1 MDFCL
6 QKIIYKKKEI
16 IIMRYLKLF
25 EEIGGEKVLAAQRKQ
40 DANLASKEHAI
51 GVDGEVNQ
59 YGFDCVYISYKGPQL
74 GKFEAESAAD
84 IKEIG
89 IKSLIVDIEGNSI
102 SSHSFKAEDV
112 VKVINGKGGVKAIF
126 MKNMLCFVIP
136 GQQGGEDQ
144 LFRGWIKTNDRAKV
158 VGFLKKWDIFGKVNA
173 NDIMLVADK
182 LNNIQALKAETGEI
196 KGAKKVTVDDVNAIL
211 KGDSENK
218 AEEIMKLFGK

>member
-1 MDFCL
+1 
-6 QKIIYKKKEI
+6 
-16 IIMRYLKLF
+16 MRYLKLF

-40 DANLASKEHAI
+40 DANLASKDHAI
-51 GVDGEVNQ
+51 GVDGEVSQ

-74 GKFEAESAAD
+74 GKFEAGSAGD

-89 IKSLIVDIEGNSI
+89 RRSLIVDVVGNNIEG
-102 SSHSFKAEDV
+102 HAFKPEDV
-112 VKVINGKGGVKAIF
+112 VKVINGRQGGIKAIF
-126 MKNMLCFVIP
+126 MKNMLCFVVP
-136 GQQGGEDQ
+136 NQQGGEDQ
-144 LFRGWIKTNDRAKV
+144 LFRGWIKTNDRTKV
-158 VGFLKKWDIFGKVNA
+158 VGFLKKWDLFGKVNA

-182 LNNIQALKAETGEI
+182 LKNIQALKAETGEI